1 MLVMDSKEYFPLN
14 IDPNLLWLL
23 KIAAAVLG
31 SAFLSILLRKFM
43 RSKKGWEKTKRVA
56 YLPLQIVI
64 WEAGLFLVLD
74 WIAIHLGFPQLEVYI
89 RRVGQALFIT
99 ILIWIAL
106 RWAGAGFDLLFRRP
120 ERFKVNIHTVQIL
133 RKLTSITL
141 AILGLLLLFQILGI
155 NVIPLLTFGGIGM
168 AALAFA
174 AQDMVANFFGGI
186 TLHFV
191 RPFEEGD
198 FIELPSQNNFQGRV
212 EEIGWYGTFLRDAD
226 RREVF
231 FPNSVFVKGAV
242 INLSKRTHTRILE
255 KIPMR
260 YRDLDNVMRF
270 EESLR
275 ITIAKHP
282 KIDAT
287 QNFSIALNGYTANA
301 AELLLDLLSFERD
314 KDVFLRLKE
323 EILFLVR
330 SQAIAH
336 NIEILPM
343 VYVQSDQ
350 ERSKSH

>member
-1 MLVMDSKEYFPLN
+1 MDM
-14 IDPNLLWLL
+14 DPNTLWLL
-23 KIAAAVLG
+23 RIAVAVLG
-31 SAFLSILLRKFM
+31 IAFLSFLLRKFM

-64 WEAGLFLVLD
+64 WEVGISLILD
-74 WIAIHLGFPQLEVYI
+74 WIVIHLGFPELEIYI
-89 RRVGQALFIT
+89 RRIGQALFIG

-106 RWAGAGFDLLFRRP
+106 RWVGTGFDTLFQRS
-120 ERFKVNIHTVQIL
+120 ERFKVNIHTVRIL
-133 RKLTSITL
+133 RKLTSMAL
-141 AILGLLLLFQILGI
+141 AVLGLLLLFQIFGI
-155 NVIPLLTFGGIGM
+155 NVIPLLTFGGIGV
-168 AALAFA
+168 AAFAFA
-174 AQDMVANFFGGI
+174 AQDVGANFFGGI

-198 FIELPSQNNFQGRV
+198 FIELPSQNHFQGRV
-212 EEIGWYGTFLRDAD
+212 EEIGWYGTFLRDSD

-255 KIPMR
+255 KIPVR
-260 YRDLDNVMRF
+260 YRDLDNVARF

-275 ITIAKHP
+275 VAIAKHP

-287 QNFSIALNGYTANA
+287 QNFSIALNGYMPNS
-301 AELLLDLLSFERD
+301 AELLVDVLSFERD

-330 SQAIAH
+330 NQAVAH
-336 NIEILPM
+336 HIEILPM
-343 VYVQSDQ
+343 VYVQSDH
-350 ERSKSH
+350 KI